1 MSHVLPECFGN
12 TEQVLPPGI
21 VCYSCNHYFGDKIEP
36 ALFEDPV
43 IHTMCVMFHIVD
55 PGDGKVFRERLFNR
69 HHIPAD
75 LPRLTPQ
82 LDLTVRSNAFEFAVA
97 CEEVGI
103 KETHH
108 KEHKRRNVARFSR
121 AIHKVAFESFVCYQL
136 EADPKPSGIDLF
148 AEQFEPIRRWT
159 RCGHPHGKV
168 RPLARMVSP
177 HIAPEWRP
185 EVIGFDQ
192 HLALQLRL
200 FADWFAV
207 SLTSPQAQVREHLRR
222 WYSNGSE
229 RIWLIADD
237 YGRLNAGDGGKPV

>member
-1 MSHVLPECFGN
+1 
-12 TEQVLPPGI
+12 
-21 VCYSCNHYFGDKIEP
+21 
-36 ALFEDPV
+36 
-43 IHTMCVMFHIVD
+43 
-55 PGDGKVFRERLFNR
+55 
-69 HHIPAD
+69 
-75 LPRLTPQ
+75 
-82 LDLTVRSNAFEFAVA
+82 
-97 CEEVGI
+97 
-103 KETHH
+103 
-108 KEHKRRNVARFSR
+108 
-121 AIHKVAFESFVCYQL
+121 
-136 EADPKPSGIDLF
+136 
-148 AEQFEPIRRWT
+148 
-159 RCGHPHGKV
+159 
-168 RPLARMVSP
+168 MVSP